1 MTDINEILNERQN
14 TLVNQVSEVSKS
26 KYFKIRALD
35 YCLGFI
41 EQSVK
46 QLDPSKLEDTYNPNL
61 LNEDLP
67 SEWIAKQGNK
77 LISDRFDGF
86 NIIEGFP
93 QTTRLTN
100 YLRSQLFLALMAEL
114 EDYLVD
120 IIKIIL
126 LAYPD
131 KLQSP
136 HFNVAEVLKQDNA
149 ADQIQEK
156 VTKKI
161 RDKLYASTI
170 EFFNFLLRT
179 LEMETITIH
188 QLLLEQNIT
197 DKRAKQII
205 SNEFSL
211 QSLFHEYVEMKAR
224 RDLGVHGG
232 WERNEFYTTRITQYA
247 GKVYQ
252 GDFLAVDSDYFRR
265 ALDVSTHIVA
275 KCNNFCEQRFSGN
288 T

>member
-1 MTDINEILNERQN
+1 MTDVNEILNERQN

-26 KYFKIRALD
+26 KFFNIRALA

-46 QLDPSKLEDTYNPNL
+46 QLDTSKLEDTYNPNF

-67 SEWIAKQGNK
+67 SEWIAKEGNK
-77 LISDRFDGF
+77 LISERFDGF

-100 YLRSQLFLALMAEL
+100 YLRSQLFIALMAEL
-114 EDYLVD
+114 ENYLVD

-131 KLQSP
+131 KLQSE
-136 HFNVAEVLKQDNA
+136 HFNVAEVLTQDNA
-149 ADQIQEK
+149 ADRIQEK

-161 RDKLYASTI
+161 MDKLYDPPRQ
-170 EFFNFLLRT
+170 FFNLLLST
-179 LEMETITIH
+179 LEMEATIN

-197 DKRAKQII
+197 DQIRFNEI
-205 SNEFSL
+205 SLN
-211 QSLFHEYVEMKAR
+211 SLFPEYVEMKLR

-232 WERNEFYTTRITQYA
+232 WVRNDFYTTRITNYG
-247 GKVYQ
+247 GKVDQ

-265 ALDVSTHIVA
+265 AVDVSIHIVA
-275 KCNNFCEQRFSGN
+275 ICNNFCKLRFSGN

>member
-14 TLVNQVSEVSKS
+14 TLVNRVSEVSKN
-26 KYFKIRALD
+26 KVFNIRALD

-46 QLDPSKLEDTYNPNL
+46 QLDTSKLENTYNPNF

-67 SEWIAKQGNK
+67 PEWIAREGNK

-93 QTTRLTN
+93 QTTRITN
-100 YLRSQLFLALMAEL
+100 YLRSQLFITLMTEL
-114 EDYLVD
+114 ENYLVY
-120 IIKIIL
+120 IIEIIL
-126 LAYPD
+126 LAYPHQLHSD
-131 KLQSP
+131 
-136 HFNVAEVLKQDNA
+136 HFNVAEVLKQENA

-161 RDKLYASTI
+161 MAKLYDPPRQ
-170 EFFNFLLRT
+170 FFNLLLST
-179 LEMETITIH
+179 LEMKTTIN

-197 DKRAKQII
+197 DKPAKKKRFNEI
-205 SNEFSL
+205 SLE
-211 QSLFHEYVEMKAR
+211 SLFPEYVEMKAR

-232 WERNEFYTTRITQYA
+232 WVRNDLYTTRITKYG

-265 ALDVSTHIVA
+265 AVDVSIHIVA
-275 KCNNFCEQRFSGN
+275 KCNNFCELRFSRS

>member
-1 MTDINEILNERQN
+1 MTDVNEILNERQN

-26 KYFKIRALD
+26 KFFNIRALA

-46 QLDPSKLEDTYNPNL
+46 QLDTSKLEDTYNPNF

-67 SEWIAKQGNK
+67 SEWIAKEGNK
-77 LISDRFDGF
+77 LISERFDGF

-100 YLRSQLFLALMAEL
+100 YLRSQLFIALMAEL
-114 EDYLVD
+114 ENYLVD

-156 VTKKI
+156 VTNKI
-161 RDKLYASTI
+161 SKKLYASPI
-170 EFFNFLLRT
+170 EFFNLLLRT
-179 LEMETITIH
+179 LEMETTIN

-197 DKRAKQII
+197 DKRAKEIRFNEI
-205 SNEFSL
+205 SL
-211 QSLFHEYVEMKAR
+211 KSLFPEYVEMKLR

-232 WERNEFYTTRITQYA
+232 WERNEIYTTRITNYG

-265 ALDVSTHIVA
+265 AVDVSIHIVA
-275 KCNNFCEQRFSGN
+275 KCNNFCKLRFSGN

>member
-67 SEWIAKQGNK
+67 SEWIAKEGNK

-100 YLRSQLFLALMAEL
+100 YLRSQLFITLMAEL
-114 EDYLVD
+114 EDYLVN

-131 KLQSP
+131 QLQSED
-136 HFNVAEVLKQDNA
+136 FNVAEVLKQDNA
-149 ADQIQEK
+149 AAKIQEK

-161 RDKLYASTI
+161 SKKLYQPPRQ
-170 EFFNFLLRT
+170 FFNFLLST
-179 LEMETITIH
+179 LKMEATIN

-197 DKRAKQII
+197 DKPAQQKRIKEI
-205 SNEFSL
+205 SLE
-211 QSLFHEYVEMKAR
+211 SLFPEYVEMKVR

-232 WERNEFYTTRITQYA
+232 WVRNDFYTTRISDY
-247 GKVYQ
+247 GGEVYQ

-265 ALDVSTHIVA
+265 AVDVSIHIVA
-275 KCNNFCEQRFSGN
+275 KCNTFCELRFSGN